1 MRGYP
6 SRTTLSHND
15 KGGAHDSKNSKL
27 MAKSGR
33 KDLQINLIFAVLST
47 LLFISFVVKNM
58 GLLLAYGNPRVVAN
72 LGKEKCWSASNVAN
86 GKRITFS
93 NIERSQRSGRNVFII
108 ENCEKENGL
117 LVLLHGC
124 SRLASSFFYSPEG
137 VLIVEKALQHGL
149 SILAVTKADERGCWN
164 LEAERLPLI
173 DLITKVRSELK
184 MDAYPL
190 YGFGASSGG
199 AMITELTTSPL
210 PFCAVNVQISPLKA
224 DISAPAAVYTF
235 MKDDLTMQKFSRH
248 ILPYVQKTKPNLKL
262 QVITID
268 KPPVTEDYFSKK
280 IKGIDGQLSQRIF
293 KTLKTKGVLKQ
304 IPQTVTNPSSKHAP
318 VFNYILD
325 ANPRSEKD
333 LLLEYEVSDATD
345 GSESKIA
352 AGPFYIDPS
361 VSAMLTKEEKLDFS
375 TLPLNEELNVLYNY
389 HEIVATKFDEV
400 LQFFT
405 ENNNDKKACN
415 AMLVRPR
422 PS

>member
-6 SRTTLSHND
+6 SRTRLPHNHD
-15 KGGAHDSKNSKL
+15 GVAYDSKDSKL

-33 KDLQINLIFAVLST
+33 KDLQINLVFAALST
-47 LLFISFVVKNM
+47 LLFVSFVVKNM
-58 GLLLAYGNPRVVAN
+58 GLLSTHGYPREVTN
-72 LGKEKCWSASNVAN
+72 LNKAKCWSASNVAK
-86 GKRITFS
+86 GKGITFS

-137 VLIVEKALQHGL
+137 VLIVERALQHGL
-149 SILAVTKADERGCWN
+149 SILSITKADERGCWN
-164 LEAERLPLI
+164 LKAERLPLI
-173 DLITKVRSELK
+173 DVITKVRSELK
-184 MDAYPL
+184 MEAYPL
-190 YGFGASSGG
+190 FGFGASSGG

-262 QVITID
+262 KVITID
-268 KPPVTEDYFSKK
+268 KPPVTEDYFSNK

-333 LLLEYEVSDATD
+333 LLLEYEVSDANG
-345 GSESKIA
+345 GSEKQLRNL
-352 AGPFYIDPS
+352 F
-361 VSAMLTKEEKLDFS
+361 MLIRVFPQYLRR
-375 TLPLNEELNVLYNY
+375 
-389 HEIVATKFDEV
+389 
-400 LQFFT
+400 
-405 ENNNDKKACN
+405 KKG
-415 AMLVRPR
+415 
-422 PS
+422 